1 MLDPLMLLEPVIWI
15 TSLQTHSQK
24 LTTADVHLL
33 FESQGKKK
41 KKTNLHHRTFFPPP
55 RPNKLK
61 LADFSSLIDAC
72 FFTGLF

>member
-41 KKTNLHHRTFFPPP
+41 KKKQIFT
-55 RPNKLK
+55 
-61 LADFSSLIDAC
+61 
-72 FFTGLF
+72 TGLSFLPPGLIN

>member
-41 KKTNLHHRTFFPPP
+41 KK
-55 RPNKLK
+55 NKSSPQ
-61 LADFSSLIDAC
+61 DFLSSPQA
-72 FFTGLF
+72 

>member
-41 KKTNLHHRTFFPPP
+41 TFTTGLSFLPP